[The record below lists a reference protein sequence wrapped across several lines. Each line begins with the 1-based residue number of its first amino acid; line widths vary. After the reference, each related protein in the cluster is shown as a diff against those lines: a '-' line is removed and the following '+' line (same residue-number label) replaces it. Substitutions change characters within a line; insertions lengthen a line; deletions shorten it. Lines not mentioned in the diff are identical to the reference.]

1 MFTQTL
7 TRAWL
12 FAQAKHDEAMRT
24 LATQA
29 AHGVDLESDEGAD
42 DSVWKIFMILF
53 IVALA
58 TGVFLR
64 IYNAIKTAGDAAA
77 GQIGGSPYSP

>member
-1 MFTQTL
+1 MLIQML
-7 TRAWL
+7 TRATLW
-12 FAQAKHDEAMRT
+12 AQDKHDEAMRT
-24 LATQA
+24 LTTQA
-29 AHGVDLESDEGAD
+29 ERGVDLGSDEGAD

-64 IYNAIKTAGDAAA
+64 IYNAIKAAGDNAAST
-77 GQIGGSPYSP
+77 IGGSPYAP

>member
-1 MFTQTL
+1 ML
-7 TRAWL
+7 TTINRAVLW
-12 FAQAKHDEAMRT
+12 AQGKHEEALRT

-29 AHGVDLESDEGAD
+29 PRGVDLSSDEGAD

-64 IYNAIKTAGDAAA
+64 IYNAIKTAGDAAV
-77 GQIGGSPYSP
+77 GTIGGSPYAP

>member
-1 MFTQTL
+1 MN
-7 TRAWL
+7 
-12 FAQAKHDEAMRT
+12 
-24 LATQA
+24 TQA
-29 AHGVDLESDEGAD
+29 QHGVDLGSDEGAD

-77 GQIGGSPYSP
+77 GTIGGSPYAP